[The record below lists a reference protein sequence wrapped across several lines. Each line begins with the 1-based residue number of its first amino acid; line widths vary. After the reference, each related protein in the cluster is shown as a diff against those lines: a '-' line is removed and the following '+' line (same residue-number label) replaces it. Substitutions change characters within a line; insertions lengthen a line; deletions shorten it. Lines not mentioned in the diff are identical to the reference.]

1 MVTKVVWIDPHQH
14 PSSGCAG
21 GQWSSSARSH
31 LTYFTDDLDMPVVDK
46 YGTQEPIAL
55 LRCFTDYELWCE
67 PGGSR
72 VARQS
77 LPLSGSVIPTLEV
90 FCG

>member
-1 MVTKVVWIDPHQH
+1 MLNRIGTARFCIGAQRGVNIPKRWF
-14 PSSGCAG
+14 SGPG
-21 GQWSSSARSH
+21 GQWSPSAGSH

-67 PGGSR
+67 PG
-72 VARQS
+72 
-77 LPLSGSVIPTLEV
+77 
-90 FCG
+90 